1 MERIFTLVVL
11 IYLVIIPISI
21 TSSMRIDPKTTTA
34 APSSPILVSSSSS
47 KAFSIGKKGRNI
59 IKKLKCTDFLKEEMV
74 TKVLDHLKASDEVKK
89 KLKISAKFGVCVA
102 NNFCDCLVVPYQP
115 VVYACLAELG
125 FKCMKNA
132 LSNSAP

>member
-1 MERIFTLVVL
+1 
-11 IYLVIIPISI
+11 
-21 TSSMRIDPKTTTA
+21 MRIDPKTTTA

-47 KAFSIGKKGRNI
+47 KAFSI
-59 IKKLKCTDFLKEEMV
+59 
-74 TKVLDHLKASDEVKK
+74 ASDEVKK